1 MSPIRVNLCAVSAVL
16 AFAACNGNN
25 SAVARDT
32 TPSAA
37 TPASAL
43 SKAQND
49 SLVARAD
56 NGRVQGNPASK
67 VWLVI
72 VSDFQCPYCKQWHDS
87 TFEAVRKEYVT
98 TGKVRMAYVNFPLA
112 SHQFAW
118 ASAHSAMCAS
128 EQGKFWEYQDS
139 LFATQQKWEIM
150 QDPAPLFDTIARDVK
165 LDMSQW
171 RDCVK
176 SERMQGLIQTDR
188 ERALQAGVNSTPSF
202 LVGPK
207 GMAGVHPIEDFRKLL
222 DPAIA
227 QASGK
232 TG

>member
-1 MSPIRVNLCAVSAVL
+1 MLPIRVNSCAIAAIVALS
-16 AFAACNGNN
+16 ACNANN
-25 SAVARDT
+25 NAAARDT
-32 TPSAA
+32 TPAAA
-37 TPASAL
+37 TPSTSTV
-43 SKAQND
+43 SKVQND

-67 VWLVI
+67 IWLVI

-118 ASAHSAMCAS
+118 PSAHSAMCAS

-139 LFATQQKWEIM
+139 LFSAQQKWEVM
-150 QDPAPLFDTIARDVK
+150 QDPAPLFDSLARDVR
-165 LDMSQW
+165 LDMTQW

-176 SERMQGLIQTDR
+176 SGRMQGLISTDR
-188 ERALQAGVNSTPSF
+188 ERATQAGVNSTPSF

-227 QASGK
+227 AAGK
-232 TG
+232 TN